1 MKLVHPKE
9 IFDSLMRAGVFLV
22 GIVWGYVAYLMAE
35 LAHLKGTTMIPA
47 IIIALL
53 SAAVFTTGLV
63 TKVEKTKPTKPAKP
77 VKSARPRPSC
87 RNCRNCK
94 HTATTRAHQNRHQ

>member
-1 MKLVHPKE
+1 MKFVKPSQ
-9 IFDSLMRAGVFLV
+9 IFESLMRAGVFLV

-35 LAHLKGTTMIPA
+35 LAHLKGTTMVPA

-63 TKVEKTKPTKPAKP
+63 TKIEKTKPTKPAKP
-77 VKSARPRPSC
+77 VKSARPRSS
-87 RNCRNCK
+87 CRNCK

>member
-9 IFDSLMRAGVFLV
+9 ILDSLLRAGVFLV

-35 LAHLKGTTMIPA
+35 LAQLKGTTMIPA

-53 SAAVFTTGLV
+53 SAAVFTSGLV
-63 TKVEKTKPTKPAKP
+63 TRVEKTKPTKPVKP
-77 VKSARPRPSC
+77 ARPRP
-87 RNCRNCK
+87 NCRNCQNCK
-94 HTATTRAHQNRHQ
+94 HTVNTRAHQNRHQ

>member
-9 IFDSLMRAGVFLV
+9 IFDSLLRAGVFLV

-35 LAHLKGTTMIPA
+35 LAHLKGTTFIPA

-53 SAAVFTTGLV
+53 SAAVFTSGLV
-63 TKVEKTKPTKPAKP
+63 TRVEKTKPTKPTKP
-77 VKSARPRPSC
+77 ARPCP
-87 RNCRNCK
+87 NCRNCQNRK
-94 HTATTRAHQNRHQ
+94 HTVNTSRAHQNRHHQ